1 MQPLKYGYIAIYFVF
16 VQLVKERAADA
27 AAAAAEAAELK
38 SGRMA
43 SLATDNKPKVLRS
56 GVGKFLDLK
65 KAKLR

>member
-1 MQPLKYGYIAIYFVF
+1 M
-16 VQLVKERAADA
+16 KERAADA